1 MLSLGERKRLEYMKS
16 INAVKG
22 AVRVVD
28 RDNVYEDVIDMYK
41 CGEIVGECPINIK
54 FSGEDALDYGGVHR
68 DMLSAFWEQ
77 VY

>member
-1 MLSLGERKRLEYMKS
+1 MKS

-22 AVRVVD
+22 AVCVVD
-28 RDNVYEDVIDMYK
+28 RDNGYEDVIDMYK

-54 FSGEDALDYGGVHR
+54 FSGEDALDYGGVLR